1 MFANLDL
8 SWKPSATSTEPPAGK
23 APALIRDDPYTHV
36 IVVTDGWATLG
47 TEEFEAQI
55 RTARLT
61 GDTDDPATVDFTVTT
76 EQDVADLHI
85 ILSLTAA
92 QTLDLPA
99 AGFWDLQQVD
109 GGTLLAGK
117 VKVLDDITRI
127 AP

>member
-1 MFANLDL
+1 MYGLLDL
-8 SWKPSATSTEPPAGK
+8 VWKPSASSTEPPAGK

-36 IVVTDGWATLG
+36 IVVTDGWADLG
-47 TEEFEAQI
+47 TEDFEAQI

-76 EQDVADLHI
+76 EQDGTDLQI
-85 ILSLTAA
+85 ILALTAA

-99 AGFWDLQQVD
+99 AGFWDLQMVD

-117 VKVLDDITRI
+117 VKVLDDVTRLS
-127 AP
+127 